1 MEFFPTREI
10 LLRIG
15 SLEIRWYAV
24 LIMTG
29 ALLTYF
35 ISSREVKKAG
45 YHPDIMDDLFVGA
58 MFFGILGAR
67 IWYVLFSDLNYYLAD
82 PIRIIQIWN
91 GGLAIQGGVMAGL
104 LFALFYCKKHNYQFM
119 HLVDMIL
126 PNVLVAQAMG
136 RWGNFANQECYGPVV
151 DESYFNG
158 ILGFIKS
165 GMFIDG
171 HYRMPMFF
179 IESCLCILGWIL
191 IQLYR
196 RHGKKMRGNGFFG
209 YLAWYGVIRFF
220 IEHYRTDSLVV
231 GGFKTAQLI
240 GIGMAVIGLAGLAG
254 AFKKLYASKKPVLIF
269 DLDGTLLDTEKAIFA
284 SFDEV
289 LHKHMPDLVLT
300 ERDYVS
306 FLGPT
311 LQESFKKYAPDFDTE
326 TLVAEYREA
335 NRKLHDTGIVQPIR
349 HVPELL
355 KWLKEN
361 GYQMAIASSK
371 KAETCR
377 LGLKVTGLEEYF
389 DIIIGADD
397 VVKHKPDKETIVKA
411 YEALGTSM
419 SNTIYVG
426 DSPSDVVCARNAGVF
441 SIALVSNELRR
452 QELSDIKPN
461 RLIDDMAEIESILQE
476 DHPWTYNM
484 M

>member
-1 MEFFPTREI
+1 MEFFPTREV
-10 LLRIG
+10 LVRIG
-15 SLEIRWYAV
+15 NIDIRWYAV

-35 ISSREVKKAG
+35 ISSIEVNRAG
-45 YHPDIMDDLFVGA
+45 YKEDTMDDLFVGS

-67 IWYVLFSDLNYYLAD
+67 LWYVLFSDFSYYMAD

-91 GGLAIQGGVMAGL
+91 GGLAIQGGAMAGL
-104 LFALFYCKKHNYQFM
+104 LFALFYCKKRNYQFM

-126 PNVLVAQAMG
+126 PNVLLAQAMG
-136 RWGNFANQECYGPVV
+136 RWGNFTNQECYGPVV
-151 DESYFNG
+151 EESYFDG
-158 ILGFIKS
+158 ILSFIKS
-165 GMFIDG
+165 GMLIDG
-171 HYRMPMFF
+171 QYRMPMFF
-179 IESCLCILGWIL
+179 IESCLCIIGWIL

-196 RHGKKMRGNGFFG
+196 KYGRKMRGNGFFG

-220 IEHYRTDSLVV
+220 IEHYRTDSLVI
-231 GGFKTAQLI
+231 GNFKMAQVI
-240 GIGMAVIGLAGLAG
+240 GIVMAVIGMIGLAG
-254 AFKKLYASKKPVLIF
+254 AFKKLYVRKPTLIF
-269 DLDGTLLDTEKAIFA
+269 DLDGTLLDTEKAICA

-300 ERDYVS
+300 DEDYAS

-311 LQESFKKYAPDFDTE
+311 LAESFRKYAPDFDTD

-335 NRKLHDTGIVQPIR
+335 NRKLHDTGIIQPMN

-355 KWLKEN
+355 AWLKEN

-371 KAETCR
+371 KAETCK
-377 LGLKVTGLEEYF
+377 LGLTVTGLQDYF
-389 DIIIGADD
+389 DVIIGVDD
-397 VVKHKPDKETIVKA
+397 VVKHKPDKETIVRA

-426 DSPSDVVCARNAGVF
+426 DSPSDVICAKNAGVY
-441 SIALVSNELRR
+441 SIALVSNELKR
-452 QELSDIKPN
+452 QELIDVKPN
-461 RLIDDMAEIESILQE
+461 KLIEDMIEMETILQE